1 MVANCKFRE
10 HLLSFYLLL
19 GAVGNNRPQSSGRTD
34 IKAYVRAIIEPKRT
48 IEKTE
53 SLLKQKLNYTLLFVA
68 GQPVPPE
75 RQRLK
80 DTRET
85 H

>member
-1 MVANCKFRE
+1 MIANCKFRE

-19 GAVGNNRPQSSGRTD
+19 GAVGNNRPYKRWSNRYKGLCQSDNRAEKEDWEDREPAKTK
-34 IKAYVRAIIEPKRT
+34 IKLYVAFRGGATRPARKAEI
-48 IEKTE
+48 
-53 SLLKQKLNYTLLFVA
+53 
-68 GQPVPPE
+68 
-75 RQRLK
+75 K